1 MTKHLHYIP
10 SYTAFRVYLA
20 TNPMICI
27 FGKLWKNDSL
37 ETVQE
42 WLCGPVERTIGGTP
56 SVTKEF
62 TKLADL
68 PMLKA

>member
-1 MTKHLHYIP
+1 
-10 SYTAFRVYLA
+10 
-20 TNPMICI
+20 MICI